1 MIVEIPGEPQGKGR
15 PRFWQGHA
23 VTPPATRAYEKL
35 VAESWTGRMRHG
47 AIKVEIWAFFK
58 IPKSASKKMRR
69 RMILNLEKPE
79 KKPDI
84 DNIEKIILD
93 GLQGR
98 AFEDDKQVIE
108 ITAHKAYGLEPRV
121 LVEVKEITDEQC

>member
-35 VAESWTGRMRHG
+35 VAESWTGGMMQG
-47 AIKVEIWAFFK
+47 AIKMEIWAFFK
-58 IPKSASKKMRR
+58 IPKSASKKMQRC
-69 RMILNLEKPE
+69 MMLNKIKPE

-84 DNIEKIILD
+84 DNIQKIILD

-108 ITAHKAYGLEPRV
+108 ITAHKAYGLEPRAV
-121 LVEVKEITDEQC
+121 VEVKEITNEQY

>member
-35 VAESWTGRMRHG
+35 VAESWTGGMMHG
-47 AIKVEIWAFFK
+47 AIKMEIWAFFK
-58 IPKSASKKMRR
+58 IPKSASKKMQRC
-69 RMILNLEKPE
+69 MILNQVKPE

-84 DNIEKIILD
+84 DNIQKIILD

-121 LVEVKEITDEQC
+121 VVEVKEITDEQC